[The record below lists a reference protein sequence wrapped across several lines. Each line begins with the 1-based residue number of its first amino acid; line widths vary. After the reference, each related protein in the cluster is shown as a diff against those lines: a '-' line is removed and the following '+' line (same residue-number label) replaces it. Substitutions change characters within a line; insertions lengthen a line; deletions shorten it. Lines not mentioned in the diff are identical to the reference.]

1 MCVDTVMCTSC
12 SISSIRRSAPC
23 WLQRSLR
30 GSIVN
35 VASEAAL
42 CGSAAGAAYTASKQ
56 ALVGLTRSCTY
67 MYGPLGIRP
76 QA

>member
-1 MCVDTVMCTSC
+1 M
-12 SISSIRRSAPC
+12 
-23 WLQRSLR
+23 QRSLR

-56 ALVGLTRSCTY
+56 ALVGLTRSCAY
-67 MYGPLGIRP
+67 VYGPLGIRP